1 MKQRLLLTLLAL
13 FVSVGMVKAAS
24 ELTITIPADQATT
37 KGDVVIT
44 ASGGSNP
51 SLSYGGTTAKTITIK
66 QTVAEQSNLSIDAS
80 GCETITIKGKVTS
93 ATLALA
99 SVKTLSFT
107 GNGELSSLTLTNAT
121 GLTKLDVSGNKLDK
135 AKVVGTPQNCVT
147 TWGTQTVAS
156 SASAIAANKGVK
168 MTTAFTS
175 QLIFKDASKNKYAW
189 AKKNKD
195 GNYVSASNE
204 AQVNGSYTDEFLFY
218 NSSTKV
224 YTDGD
229 FQCTVT
235 NSAESGSLIIQG
247 ITISPAEVSL
257 DIKESDKSEIDKKMG
272 EIKTTSV
279 VVISCP
285 SGKDNAAHTGSPV
298 VYHQGDIL
306 QISAT
311 PETNYVFDKFDA
323 YKDNGL
329 VVNKDVQTGSSM
341 AEFKVQAIYDAQAAD
356 HIKKPTIQAVFKG
369 KEQTINFEKTVT
381 GGTFTVTDSKGTVI
395 NNGDKVEYGKI
406 LTLTATPDVN
416 YEASYLLNGV
426 EPADPNTIPTDFA
439 KSNVAKIQVTDNLNI
454 TVSFATTTDPTYKL
468 TFVWPEGKVFADF
481 ADVYSKIKI
490 ADKDATADGSGGEFY
505 EVSSADIKPN
515 ATTYIQIVMKDGYII
530 SSGQV
535 AATGS
540 STVQS
545 LVFTPSETA
554 ANTYTASFIAPED
567 GNANITLTAIGL
579 ADLTVN
585 VASAAQEYTY
595 DGKPKELA
603 YTTDPSGLK
612 LDVLYKNS
620 TNTDPNAYTTSAPT
634 AVGEYDVKYSRKA
647 KEGYKAV
654 VEVVKTKGLKI
665 NPAKVELKTAPSV
678 TAVKNTATTKY
689 DYKIGTS
696 YSALVNGKAV
706 TGKFDIIPSNT
717 ASADLGTA
725 SAITLCDPQESHNAL
740 LRFRVMNGDTPD
752 ANYEVATK
760 LVEVIID
767 NKPLSKFNVTI
778 LPLKDVTVEMYN
790 GDTKIDGKN
799 IPTGTKVKL
808 VAIVNGYKTVNFVN
822 TTVGSSDTKTTTQVG
837 TSNRFETTEI
847 EVTATLEYKIELS
860 DALENKYTFEA
871 ETQTYIY
878 SGEVKP
884 YKTDGLTI
892 KKADGTKL
900 AAGTSPSLAD
910 FLKENPI
917 FYKDASGKI
926 LEGAP
931 VNAGNYSICIET
943 SNDYTNQYA
952 AQSFVSNNKTLQI
965 NKKDPTIVWP
975 TKASKIG
982 RGQKLNASVFSGGSA
997 DVTGTFSWENET
1009 ISPADGARYTIVFTP
1024 SDEYIGNYNVKKFTA
1039 DQQSSEGATYDG
1051 LKISVSDKPVLA
1063 ILPTVNGEIVVKDKN
1078 GVQYHAGNEIEEGT
1092 VLQIT
1097 ATPNDGFELGSL
1109 TVNGAT
1115 NSGSFTVAK
1124 TSIEVAVTFKLKSS
1138 YDPNTQYTVTLPAVD
1153 AVKGVVIGKPGVNA
1167 VAKGGSFAFT
1177 LSTLAADS
1185 ANVVVKV
1192 DGTELKPV
1200 NGTYTINP
1208 VDANKTVTVAL
1219 ATPTKLK
1226 VSVPREVKNASGYV
1240 MGKVEVEGLAA
1251 DSTCYYGDE
1260 VTIVAFPESGVVFGG
1275 WSGAITSK
1283 EKLAT
1288 FTVTEAMK
1296 IAPVFSGVP
1305 TGIEDLKATTTIR
1318 GEQGSIFFSCNGVA
1332 KVIIISMD
1340 GRTKVVEVSGE
1351 TRIPMST
1358 GVYGVVLEQSSQVI
1372 KQKVI
1377 VR

>member
-1 MKQRLLLTLLAL
+1 MKQRLLLALLAL
-13 FVSVGMVKAAS
+13 FVSVGMVKAAG

-51 SLSYGGTTAKTITIK
+51 SLSYSGTTAKTITIK
-66 QTVAEQSNLSIDAS
+66 QTDREQSDLAIDAS

-93 ATLALA
+93 ATLTLA

-107 GNGELSSLTLTNAT
+107 GNGELSSLTLTSAT
-121 GLTKLDVSGNKLDK
+121 GLTKLEVSGNKLDK
-135 AKVVGTPQNCVT
+135 AKVVDTPTNCVT
-147 TWGTQTVAS
+147 TWGTQTVTS
-156 SASAIAANKGVK
+156 SASATPANKGVK
-168 MTTAFTS
+168 MATAFSS
-175 QLIFKDASKNKYAW
+175 QLIFKDVSKNKYAW

-195 GNYVSASNE
+195 GNYVSANE

-323 YKDNGL
+323 YKDHGL
-329 VVNKDVQTGSSM
+329 VVNKDVQAGSSM

-356 HIKKPTIQAVFKG
+356 HIKKLTIQAVFKG

-468 TFVWPEGKVFADF
+468 TFVWPEGKAFADF
-481 ADVYSKIKI
+481 ADVYTSITI
-490 ADKDATADGSGGEFY
+490 ASVTATKGSGDFY
-505 EVSSADIKPN
+505 EVSSAKIKPN
-515 ATTYIQIVMKDGYII
+515 TTTYIKVVMEDDYII

-595 DGKPKELA
+595 DGKSKEFA

-620 TNTDPNAYTTSAPT
+620 TNTDANAYTTSAPT

-647 KEGYKAV
+647 KDGYKAIT
-654 VEVVKTKGLKI
+654 EVVKTKGLKI

-717 ASADLGTA
+717 ASASFGSAD
-725 SAITLCDPQESHNAL
+725 AITECESQNSHNAL
-740 LRFRVMNGDTPD
+740 LRFKVMNGDTPD

-767 NKPLSKFNVTI
+767 NKPLNKFNVTI

-808 VAIVNGYKTVNFVN
+808 VAIVDGYKTVKFVN
-822 TTVGSSDTKTTTQVG
+822 TTVGSSSSEAANQVG
-837 TSNRFETTEI
+837 TSNRFETAEI

-871 ETQTYIY
+871 ETQTYVY

-900 AAGTSPSLAD
+900 STTTTPTLAN
-910 FLKENPI
+910 FLIQNPI

-943 SNDYTNQYA
+943 SNDYTTQYA
-952 AQSFVSNNKTLQI
+952 AQTFVSDNKTLQI
-965 NKKDPTIVWP
+965 SKKDPTIVWP

-997 DVTGTFSWENET
+997 DVTGTFSWENGS
-1009 ISPADGARYTIVFTP
+1009 ISPADGERYTIVFTP

-1039 DQQSSEGATYDG
+1039 NQQKDALPAGTYDG

-1078 GVQYHAGNEIEEGT
+1078 GVQYHAGNEIDEGT

-1097 ATPNDGFELGSL
+1097 TTPNDGFELGSL

-1124 TSIEVAVTFKLKSS
+1124 TSIEVAATFKLKSS
-1138 YDPNTQYTVTLPAVD
+1138 YDPNTQYTVTLPAAD
-1153 AVKGVVIGKPGVNA
+1153 AVKGVVIGKSGVNA

-1177 LSTLAADS
+1177 LSTLAVDS

-1192 DGTELKPV
+1192 DGIELKAV

-1219 ATPTKLK
+1219 ATPTKIK
-1226 VSVPREVKNASGYV
+1226 VSVPREVKNANGYV

-1260 VTIVAFPESGVVFGG
+1260 VTIVAFPESGVTFGG

-1296 IAPVFSGVP
+1296 IAPVFSGIP
-1305 TGIEDLKATTTIR
+1305 TGIEDLKIATTIR
-1318 GEQGSIFFSCNGVA
+1318 GEQGSIFFSCNGEA

-1358 GVYGVVLEQSSQVI
+1358 GVYGVVLEQGSQVI

>member
-1 MKQRLLLTLLAL
+1 MKQRLLLALLAL

-66 QTVAEQSNLSIDAS
+66 QTAVEQSNLSIDAS
-80 GCETITIKGKVTS
+80 GCETITIKGKVTK
-93 ATLALA
+93 AEVNNLTAL
-99 SVKTLSFT
+99 KTLSFAS
-107 GNGELSSLTLTNAT
+107 NGELSELTLTTLNS
-121 GLTKLDVSGNKLDK
+121 LTKLDVSGNKLSKDK
-135 AKVVGTPQNCVT
+135 VSTIPTGCAV
-147 TWGTQTVAS
+147 TWGTQTIDVS
-156 SASAIAANKGVK
+156 SASAVAANNGVK
-168 MTTAFTS
+168 MTTTYSS

-189 AKKNKD
+189 AKKNAEGK
-195 GNYVSASNE
+195 YVSVNE

-224 YTDGD
+224 YTDGEY
-229 FQCTVT
+229 QCTVT
-235 NSAESGSLIIQG
+235 NTGEAGSFVIQG
-247 ITISPAEVSL
+247 IKISPAEVSL
-257 DIKESDKSEIDKKMG
+257 DIKKSAKSEIDGNMG
-272 EIKTTSV
+272 EIKVASV

-285 SGKDNAAHTGSPV
+285 SDKTNSEHTGSPV

-306 QISAT
+306 QIGAT
-311 PETNYVFDKFDA
+311 PESNYVFDKFDA
-323 YKDNGL
+323 YAGNGL
-329 VVNKDVQTGSSM
+329 VLSKDAQPGSSM
-341 AEFKVQAIYDAQAAD
+341 AEFKIQAIYDAQAVG

-369 KEQTINFEKTVT
+369 EERIIHFTEAAVGGKFTITDKQGKEIK
-381 GGTFTVTDSKGTVI
+381 S
-395 NNGDKVEYGKI
+395 GDKVEYGKI
-406 LTLTATPDVN
+406 LTLTATPDAN
-416 YEASYLLNGV
+416 YAPSYKLNGS
-426 EPADPNTIPTDFA
+426 EPTNPNTLNNDF
-439 KSNVAKIQVTDNLNI
+439 KTSNSAKIQVTDNLNI
-454 TVSFATTTDPTYKL
+454 AVSFAPTTEPTYKL
-468 TFVWPEGKVFADF
+468 AFVWPEGKAFANF
-481 ADVYSKIKI
+481 SDVYTSIEI
-490 ADKDATADGSGGEFY
+490 AEQAASAVAGEELY
-505 EVSSADIKPN
+505 EVSSANIKPN
-515 ATTYIQIVMKDGYII
+515 ETTYIKVEMKSSEYII

-540 STVQS
+540 STVQK
-545 LVFTPSETA
+545 LEFTPSTTA

-579 ADLTVN
+579 ADLEVN
-585 VASAAQEYTY
+585 VAATQEYIY
-595 DGKPKELA
+595 DGQPKEFA

-612 LDVLYKNS
+612 LDVLYKNQ
-620 TNTDPNAYTTSAPT
+620 TITDVNAYTTSAPT
-634 AVGEYDVKYSRKA
+634 AAGTYDVKYSRKA
-647 KEGYKAV
+647 KDGYK
-654 VEVVKTKGLKI
+654 EVTEVTGKTLTIK
-665 NPAKVELKTAPSV
+665 PAKVELKTVPSV
-678 TAVKNTATTKY
+678 TAVKNTKTSKY

-706 TGKFDIIPSNT
+706 TGKFDIIAANT
-717 ASADLGTA
+717 ASGNIGTA
-725 SAITLCDPQESHNAL
+725 NAITECSPQASHNAL
-740 LRFRVMNGDTPD
+740 LRFKVMNGETPD

-760 LVEVIID
+760 LVEVVID
-767 NKPLSKFNVTI
+767 NKPLDKFNLTI
-778 LPLKDVTVEMYN
+778 LPLKDVTVEIYN

-808 VAIVNGYKTVNFVN
+808 VAIVNGYTTVNFVN
-822 TTVGSSDTKTTTQVG
+822 TTVSTSTPVTTTQVG
-837 TSNRFETTEI
+837 TSNRFETGEI
-847 EVTATLEYKIELS
+847 TVNATLEYRIELS
-860 DALENKYTFEA
+860 GALENKYIFEA
-871 ETQTYIY
+871 ATQTYIY

-884 YKTDGLTI
+884 YIISGLTI
-892 KKADGTKL
+892 KDATGSELTGTNKTNFL
-900 AAGTSPSLAD
+900 A
-910 FLKENPI
+910 KNPI

-943 SNDYTNQYA
+943 SNDYTNLYA
-952 AQSFVSNNKTLQI
+952 AQSFVSENKTLQI
-965 NKKDPTIVWP
+965 SKKDPTVIWP

-997 DVTGTFSWENET
+997 DVTGTFSWEDGT
-1009 ISPADGARYTIVFTP
+1009 VSPADGARYTIVFTP
-1024 SDEYIGNYNVKKFTA
+1024 SDEYIGNYNVKTFTA
-1039 DQQSSEGATYDG
+1039 NEQEKAGATYDG

-1063 ILPTVNGEIVVKDKN
+1063 ILPAVNGEIVVKDKN

-1124 TSIEVAVTFKLKSS
+1124 TSIEVAATFKLKSS

-1332 KVIIISMD
+1332 KAIIISMD